1 MAMECEV
8 MDSPLQQHQHEGKLP
23 PTHKL
28 RASIDTVFRSIYPCR
43 QSLELGKEIEHLAH
57 AHLDCRLLC

>member
-28 RASIDTVFRSIYPCR
+28 RASIHTVLRSIYLYR

>member
-8 MDSPLQQHQHEGKLP
+8 MDSLLQQHQQEGKLP

-28 RASIDTVFRSIYPCR
+28 RASIDTVLRSIYHCR
-43 QSLELGKEIEHLAH
+43 QSLELSKEMEHLAH